1 MREEIREE
9 ARLLRVVLGA
19 ALAALAAPAAH
30 ASFLA
35 GDTLDSAANVL
46 SWVILFLVPLVAI
59 GAFLYVHV
67 LPEVIA
73 ERNQHPHKQSIK
85 VLCILS
91 LFFGGLLWPFA
102 WLWAF
107 TKPIGYRAIYGTE
120 KHDDHYLAMAEK
132 ARIGTASPED
142 IRHAIDELRA
152 MAARHVISP
161 ELQRALEDL
170 QSIAAAPGS
179 PARAAQPAA
188 GAE

>member
-1 MREEIREE
+1 MKRF
-9 ARLLRVVLGA
+9 A
-19 ALAALAAPAAH
+19 ALAAAVAAAPAH

-35 GDTLDSAANVL
+35 GDTLDAAANVL

-91 LFFGGLLWPFA
+91 LFFGGMLWPFA

-107 TKPIGYRAIYGTE
+107 TKPVGYRAIYGTE

-132 ARIGTASPED
+132 ARIGSASAED
-142 IRHAIDELRA
+142 IRHAIEELKA
-152 MAARHVISP
+152 MSERHVISP
-161 ELQRALEDL
+161 ELKRALADL
-170 QSIAAAPGS
+170 ESIAAAPVLQT
-179 PARAAQPAA
+179 RAPQPAA
-188 GAE
+188 GGE